1 MTTLVDPARARE
13 KKAVDRL
20 RYLSAR
26 VQGDVWA
33 FEPRGNNI
41 AVIAR
46 RSTGD
51 EALICTLHADA
62 LPDERDLICGA
73 AENLAFFLGLLE
85 RASSAVRDLR
95 KQVEAQQADAVRK
108 KYAAQAAMLL
118 SDRTFQRF
126 LEIKGAGGPV
136 RDKAQADTRLKSILA
151 ISSKKEID
159 NDPRAQ
165 AAFLHFRK
173 DFEAWK
179 RGGSP

>member
-1 MTTLVDPARARE
+1 MTGLVDPARARE
-13 KKAVDRL
+13 LKAVDRL

-26 VQGDVWA
+26 IDGDVWA

-73 AENLAFFLGLLE
+73 AENLAFLLGLIG
-85 RASSAVRDLR
+85 RASDAVRNLK
-95 KQVEAQQADAVRK
+95 KQLDAQQTAAVRK
-108 KYAAQAAMLL
+108 KYAAQAAILL

-126 LEIKGAGGPV
+126 LEIKGAGGLV

-179 RGGSP
+179 RGGSR

>member
-26 VQGDVWA
+26 MEGDVWA
-33 FEPRGNNI
+33 FEPRGNNL

-73 AENLAFFLGLLE
+73 AENLAFFLGLLD

-95 KQVEAQQADAVRK
+95 KQVGAQQAAAVRK
-108 KYAAQAAMLL
+108 KYAAQAAILL

-136 RDKAQADTRLKSILA
+136 RDKTQADTRLKSILA

-179 RGGSP
+179 RGGSR

>member
-1 MTTLVDPARARE
+1 MNKIVDPARARE
-13 KKAVDRL
+13 LKAVDRL

-26 VQGDVWA
+26 IEGDVWA

-73 AENLAFFLGLLE
+73 AENLAFLLSLIG
-85 RASSAVRDLR
+85 RAS
-95 KQVEAQQADAVRK
+95 DAVRNLKKQLDAQQTAAVQK
-108 KYAAQAAMLL
+108 KYAAQAAILL

-179 RGGSP
+179 RGGSR

>member
-1 MTTLVDPARARE
+1 MNKIVDPARARE
-13 KKAVDRL
+13 LKAVDRL

-26 VQGDVWA
+26 IEGDVWA

-46 RSTGD
+46 RSTGE

-73 AENLAFFLGLLE
+73 AENLAFLLGLIG
-85 RASSAVRDLR
+85 RASDAVRNLK
-95 KQVEAQQADAVRK
+95 KQVEAQQAAAVRK

-179 RGGSP
+179 RGGSL

>member
-1 MTTLVDPARARE
+1 MSNLVDPARARE
-13 KKAVDRL
+13 KKAVERL

-26 VQGDVWA
+26 MTGDVWA

-41 AVIAR
+41 AVISR

-51 EALICTLHADA
+51 EALVCTLHADA

-85 RASSAVRDLR
+85 RASNAVRDLR
-95 KQVEAQQADAVRK
+95 KQVEAQQAAAVQK

-136 RDKAQADTRLKSILA
+136 RDKTQADTRLKSILA

-159 NDPRAQ
+159 SDPRAQ
-165 AAFLHFRK
+165 AAFLQFRK

-179 RGGSP
+179 RGGSR

>member
-1 MTTLVDPARARE
+1 MMPLVDPARARE
-13 KKAVDRL
+13 KKAVERL

-26 VQGDVWA
+26 MEGDVWVS
-33 FEPRGNNI
+33 EPRGNNI

-51 EALICTLHADA
+51 EALVCTLHADA

-73 AENLAFFLGLLE
+73 PETLVFFLGLLD
-85 RASSAVRDLR
+85 RASNAVRDLR
-95 KQVEAQQADAVRK
+95 KEVEAL
-108 KYAAQAAMLL
+108 QAAAVKKTLSQDAGMLL
-118 SDRTFQRF
+118 CDRAFQRF

-136 RDKAQADTRLKSILA
+136 RDKGQADTRLKSILA

-173 DFEAWK
+173 DFYAWK
-179 RGGSP
+179 RGGSR

>member
-1 MTTLVDPARARE
+1 MNKLVDPARARE
-13 KKAVDRL
+13 QKAIDRL
-20 RYLSAR
+20 RYLSVR
-26 VQGDVWA
+26 IEGDAWA
-33 FEPRGNNI
+33 FEPRGDNI

-73 AENLAFFLGLLE
+73 AENLAFLLRLIG
-85 RASSAVRDLR
+85 RASDAVRNLK
-95 KQVEAQQADAVRK
+95 KQVEAQQAATVRK
-108 KYAAQAAMLL
+108 KYPAQAAMLL
-118 SDRTFQRF
+118 SDRIFQRF

-136 RDKAQADTRLKSILA
+136 RDKTQADTRLKSILA

-159 NDPRAQ
+159 SDPRAQ

-179 RGGSP
+179 RGGSR

>member
-1 MTTLVDPARARE
+1 MTGLVDPARARE
-13 KKAVDRL
+13 LKAVDRL

-26 VQGDVWA
+26 IDGDVWA

-73 AENLAFFLGLLE
+73 AENLAFLLGLIG
-85 RASSAVRDLR
+85 RASDAVRNLK
-95 KQVEAQQADAVRK
+95 KQLEAQQAAAVRK
-108 KYAAQAAMLL
+108 KYAAQAAILL

-165 AAFLHFRK
+165 TAFLHFRK

-179 RGGSP
+179 RGGSR

>member
-1 MTTLVDPARARE
+1 MTGLVDPARARE
-13 KKAVDRL
+13 LKAVERL

-26 VQGDVWA
+26 IEGDVWA
-33 FEPRGNNI
+33 FEPHGNNI

-95 KQVEAQQADAVRK
+95 KQVEAQQAAAVRK
-108 KYAAQAAMLL
+108 KYTAQAAMLL

-136 RDKAQADTRLKSILA
+136 RDKMQADTRLKSILA

-179 RGGSP
+179 RGGSR

>member
-1 MTTLVDPARARE
+1 M
-13 KKAVDRL
+13 
-20 RYLSAR
+20 
-26 VQGDVWA
+26 WA

-73 AENLAFFLGLLE
+73 AENLAFFLGLLD

-95 KQVEAQQADAVRK
+95 KQVEAQQAAAVRK

-126 LEIKGAGGPV
+126 LEIKGAGGAV
-136 RDKAQADTRLKSILA
+136 RDKTQADTRLKSILA
-151 ISSKKEID
+151 VSSKKEID

-179 RGGSP
+179 RGGSR

>member
-1 MTTLVDPARARE
+1 MNKLVDPARARE
-13 KKAVDRL
+13 QKAVDRL

-26 VQGDVWA
+26 IEGDVWA
-33 FEPRGNNI
+33 SEPRGNNI

-73 AENLAFFLGLLE
+73 AENLAFLLGLIG
-85 RASSAVRDLR
+85 RASDAVRNLK
-95 KQVEAQQADAVRK
+95 KQLEAQQAAAVRK

-136 RDKAQADTRLKSILA
+136 RDKTQADTRLKSILA

-179 RGGSP
+179 RGGSR